1 MADAEYKRLTCERC
15 SINFTNPRATKYCSR
30 KCRDGTKQTRQEWRE
45 TIRTGGI
52 GNFECE
58 HCGVTSYRRL
68 SGSTGSK
75 NKFCSMACR
84 TGYSV
89 ASNVAKKNEKDRISA
104 ILLVAKALFKI
115 SNPAK
120 PKIQKPATVRPPC
133 AVCGKDCGY
142 VFGRS
147 KKYCSKQCMRST
159 EEFKDSRRA
168 HKSKRKALMRGV
180 YAEAFA
186 ASKVFDRDGW
196 KCQIC
201 GVSTPKS
208 RRGTMHANAPELD
221 HITPLSKGGHH
232 TKANTQCACRACNGW
247 KSDRM
252 VVGQIGLFSSLI
264 QS

>member
-15 SINFTNPRATKYCSR
+15 SINFVNPRATKYCSKR
-30 KCRDGTKQTRQEWRE
+30 CRDGTKQTRQEYRE
-45 TIRTGGI
+45 SMRTDAI

-58 HCGVTSYRRL
+58 HCGAMAYRGH
-68 SGSTGSK
+68 SGTTGSK

-84 TGYSV
+84 TGHSV
-89 ASNVAKKNEKDRISA
+89 ASKAAKKNNSDKLKAIIALAKSILRINEPEK
-104 ILLVAKALFKI
+104 LKADK
-115 SNPAK
+115 A
-120 PKIQKPATVRPPC
+120 ATLRPPC
-133 AVCGKDCGY
+133 VVCGNDCGY

-147 KKYCSKQCMRST
+147 KKYCSKECMRST
-159 EEFKDSRRA
+159 EEFKDARRA

-180 YAEAFA
+180 HAEAFA
-186 ASKVFDRDGW
+186 PSKVFDRDGW

-232 TKANTQCACRACNGW
+232 TKANTQCACRSCNGW

-264 QS
+264 